1 MKTCYGGYCIEHRD
15 LGEIAPSIGL
25 ALVIVGAVVATIL
38 LATLISS
45 GISSGTPLTTIND
58 MNFIPY

>member
-15 LGEIAPSIGL
+15 FSEIAPSAGMV
-25 ALVIVGAVVATIL
+25 LVVVGAIAVTLFLVTL
-38 LATLISS
+38 LSN
-45 GISSGTPLTTIND
+45 GIFLDTPLTNIND